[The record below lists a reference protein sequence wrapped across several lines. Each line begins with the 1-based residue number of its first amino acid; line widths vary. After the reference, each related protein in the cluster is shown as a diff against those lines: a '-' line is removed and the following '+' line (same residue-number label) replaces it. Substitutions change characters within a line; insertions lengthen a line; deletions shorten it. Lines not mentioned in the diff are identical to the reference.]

1 MADESQ
7 AILPWDVVSR
17 GTVLVVLDRGEDSAM
32 TGEIE
37 SLLLIPVG
45 MSGDNVGRP
54 GPGMDVLL
62 GEMTAVLEAS
72 ALLPEDSSER
82 TVISSGAELV
92 WGDVPVSRGS
102 GAWDDIDCAFISVV
116 ADRSGIGV
124 ETMASPSREEV
135 LTRDVPVADSEPA
148 GAEEW
153 DSLEVPRVPTWDTAV
168 FSEGGIVFVVVE
180 ASAVAHISTEV

>member
-7 AILPWDVVSR
+7 AILPWDVVGR
-17 GTVLVVLDRGEDSAM
+17 GTVLVAMDMGEDSAM

-72 ALLPEDSSER
+72 ALLPVDSSER

-92 WGDVPVSRGS
+92 CRDVPVSRGS

-153 DSLEVPRVPTWDTAV
+153 DSLEVPRVPMWVTAV

-180 ASAVAHISTEV
+180 ASGVAHISTEV